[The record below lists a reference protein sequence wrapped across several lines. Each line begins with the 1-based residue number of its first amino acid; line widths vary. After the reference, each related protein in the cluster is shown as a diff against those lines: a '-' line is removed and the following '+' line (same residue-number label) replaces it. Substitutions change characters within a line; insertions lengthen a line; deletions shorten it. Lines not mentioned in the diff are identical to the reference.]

1 MKLVILKLARNDLKE
16 IHEYLSEFGESP
28 NRKFRA
34 SFEEFCIQ
42 IVNTPYMFN
51 KYEHNPNF
59 RKAAII
65 FEYLVFYQVDD
76 KTKKVKIYRVL
87 HGKQDIRSM
96 L

>member
-1 MKLVILKLARNDLKE
+1 MKIAILKLARNDLRE

-28 NRKFRA
+28 NKKFRA
-34 SFEEFCIQ
+34 SFEKFCSQ
-42 IVNTPYMFN
+42 IVNTPHMFN

-65 FEYLVFYQVDD
+65 FEYLIFYQVDE
-76 KTKKVKIYRVL
+76 KNRKVKIYRVL
-87 HGKQDIRSM
+87 HGKQNVKSM